1 MFVPEGTHPPVY
13 VVLSVKE
20 RVNHGGVSVGNDQHR
35 GEEGEEIEEPVVDY
49 RYMIGI
55 LLKLQRRGRRG

>member
-1 MFVPEGTHPPVY
+1 M
-13 VVLSVKE
+13 VLSVKE